1 MEGNLV
7 ELVNG
12 GVLLAKEER
21 TKEKKMERKRMGV
34 FGRERGWGNKNEML
48 ANGRGEAMKKEIRD
62 IMC

>member
-1 MEGNLV
+1 MV
-7 ELVNG
+7 EFYLQRRREQKKKNWTW
-12 GVLLAKEER
+12 KEWES
-21 TKEKKMERKRMGV
+21 